1 MRALIR
7 ISAGNRKVF
16 QGFVSGY
23 GFSHIE
29 TSATMT
35 ALAAAVAPDRRGAEF
50 QIVTA
55 RMNAC
60 PSRNLLPH
68 RPPTTHIRADFGKG
82 PSLLVPIDPLL
93 SSSRAGGSLRG
104 KLCSRS
110 RRSCKADSSEPK
122 FLGMT
127 KRKSGH
133 NGTTKSRAPPV
144 MSSPPPQNKNSHSR
158 RFREGHD

>member
-7 ISAGNRKVF
+7 ISAGNRKIF

-35 ALAAAVAPDRRGAEF
+35 ALAAAVAPDRRGIEF
-50 QIVTA
+50 QIVAA

-68 RPPTTHIRADFGKG
+68 RSPTTHIRADFGKG
-82 PSLLVPIDPLL
+82 TSLLVPIELLL

-104 KLCSRS
+104 KPCSRS
-110 RRSCKADSSEPK
+110 GEAAKQIPR
-122 FLGMT
+122 
-127 KRKSGH
+127 
-133 NGTTKSRAPPV
+133 N
-144 MSSPPPQNKNSHSR
+144 
-158 RFREGHD
+158 